1 MDFSLSLWCANPDAA
16 AGVTKRV
23 LEDVKKRFDA
33 AGIEI
38 PYPYQNVLIK
48 EVRKALQPEGFG
60 GAK

>member
-1 MDFSLSLWCANPDAA
+1 MLEAA
-16 AGVTKRV
+16 
-23 LEDVKKRFDA
+23 KKRFDA

-48 EVRKALQPEGFG
+48 EVPKALQPEGFG